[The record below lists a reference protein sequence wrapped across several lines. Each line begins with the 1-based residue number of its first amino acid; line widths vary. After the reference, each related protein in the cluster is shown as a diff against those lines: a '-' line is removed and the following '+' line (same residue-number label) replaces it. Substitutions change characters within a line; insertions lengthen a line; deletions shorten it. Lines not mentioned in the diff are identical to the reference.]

1 VPGHLDI
8 DGIRL
13 EYQRIDGSAPG
24 LPTLVLLHEGLGCVG
39 MWKDFPAQLAQTT
52 GHSVFAY
59 SRHGYGRS
67 DSRPPPWSTRYM
79 HDEALEMLPRVLAA
93 AGLEEVILVGHSDG
107 ASIALIYAGGV
118 ERPLASAIVLMAP
131 HVFVEGISIDSIG
144 AAACAYA
151 GTNLRDKLKRYHG
164 DNVDAAFWGW
174 NKAWLHPDFARWNI
188 EEYLPRIEVPT
199 LLIQGADD
207 QYGTR
212 KQLDAIERRTRGS
225 VTTRVLAD
233 CRHSPHID
241 QPGQTLSEIADF
253 LERLN
258 LPGTM

>member
-1 VPGHLDI
+1 
-8 DGIRL
+8 
-13 EYQRIDGSAPG
+13 
-24 LPTLVLLHEGLGCVG
+24 
-39 MWKDFPAQLAQTT
+39 
-52 GHSVFAY
+52 
-59 SRHGYGRS
+59 
-67 DSRPPPWSTRYM
+67 M

-93 AGLEEVILVGHSDG
+93 AGLGEVILVGHSDG

-151 GTNLRDKLKRYHG
+151 GTNLRDKLERYHG
-164 DNVDAAFWGW
+164 DNVDAAFGGW

-212 KQLDAIERRTRGS
+212 KQLHAIERRTRGS

-241 QPGQTLSEIADF
+241 QSGQTLSEIANF
-253 LERLN
+253 LEKLN
-258 LPGTM
+258 LPDTM

>member
-1 VPGHLDI
+1 MTGHLDI
-8 DGIRL
+8 DGTRL
-13 EYQRIDGSAPG
+13 ECQHIVGSSAG
-24 LPTLVLLHEGLGCVG
+24 LPTLLLLHEGLGCVG
-39 MWKDFPAQLAQTT
+39 MWKDFPARLSQAT
-52 GHSVFAY
+52 GHSVFVY
-59 SRHGYGRS
+59 SRRGYGRS
-67 DSRPPPWSTRYM
+67 DSWLPPWSTRYM

-93 AGLEEVILVGHSDG
+93 AGLDEVILVGHSDG

-118 ERPLASAIVLMAP
+118 ERSLASAIVLMAP
-131 HVFVEGISIDSIG
+131 HVFVEDISVESIELAAG
-144 AAACAYA
+144 AYT

-164 DNVDAAFWGW
+164 GNVDAAFWGW

-188 EEYLPRIEVPT
+188 EEYLPVIEIPT

-212 KQLDAIERRTRGS
+212 KQLDAIERQTRGP

-241 QPGQTLSEIADF
+241 QTGETLRAIADF
-253 LERLN
+253 LGLLN
-258 LPGTM
+258 LSVSM